1 MCGTKIA
8 TFKRRNSVFVTW
20 KNVTKF
26 FVVGRGAWKK
36 INYVQH
42 CLPISHLW
50 KKSHAFACVRC
61 SSHGILFSSA
71 NLDWWKILHQEFLF
85 FCLLIIKLLFH
96 IMCLSYLCLLLP
108 LFLPVHSFKSSEY
121 SASTETKLFHNG
133 WRVSECRRRGKKGR
147 KHVRLYFLLSL
158 THSLSPSVLSC
169 KYSLAAR
176 KWISILRFS
185 NCHHQLSC
193 VQLLERMHTIKSK

>member
-133 WRVSECRRRGKKGR
+133 EWVSAGGEGR
-147 KHVRLYFLLSL
+147 KVVNMFVFIFFSLLL
-158 THSLSPSVLSC
+158 TLSPPLSF
-169 KYSLAAR
+169 LAN
-176 KWISILRFS
+176 I
-185 NCHHQLSC
+185 H
-193 VQLLERMHTIKSK
+193 